1 MSLVV
6 KNMPAMQEMWVQS
19 LAWEDPLEGGMAI
32 HLSSLVWRM
41 PWREE
46 PCRPQFI
53 GSQRARHN

>member
-6 KNMPAMQEMWVQS
+6 KNIPAMQEMWVQS

-32 HLSSLVWRM
+32 HSSSLDWRM

-46 PCRPQFI
+46 PGRPQFI